1 MKTRTRML
9 ALAAVLISACSP
21 APEAEPPP
29 AGPEATARQLVA
41 DVLGISADQVQV
53 ISVEARQFSD
63 SSLDCPQPGMSYL
76 QVITP
81 GHRLLLEAEGRRFDV
96 RSSGGQGR
104 ICRKRKPA
112 DGPSSQSEN
121 SPAVSD
127 LADSARRDLAEK
139 LTIDEAFIQVLG
151 VRTRQAKEKLSGC
164 ELNCAAD
171 GACGYVVELGFA
183 DRRFTY
189 FASQQQLLPCPAI
202 SRS

>member
-1 MKTRTRML
+1 ML
-9 ALAAVLISACSP
+9 TLAAVLISACSP

-41 DVLGISADQVQV
+41 DVLGISVDQVQV

-96 RSSGGQGR
+96 RTSGGQGR
-104 ICRKRKPA
+104 ICRKRKP
-112 DGPSSQSEN
+112 GEQPSGRSGN

-127 LADSARRDLAEK
+127 LADSARGDLAEK
-139 LTIDEAFIQVLG
+139 LAIDEASIQVLA
-151 VRTRQAKEKLSGC
+151 VRTRQANERLPGC
-164 ELNCAAD
+164 DLNCAAD
-171 GACGYVVELGFA
+171 GACGYVVELSYA

-189 FASQQQLLPCPAI
+189 FASQQQLQACPAI